1 MRCRSALIPP
11 AVLVLGWSLACG
23 DGSSGGVEVPNQM
36 SASDREHAANVLKP
50 GESVRAYYDATIS
63 LDGTEFAMVTDQR
76 VVYVLDKNVT
86 EIALADVTDVV
97 HTTEGIAG
105 DIIDVKGAGGQRL
118 RVEIAPMNDG
128 PVFVEI
134 LKEATGK

>member
-1 MRCRSALIPP
+1 MRPSPTLFSLGAS
-11 AVLVLGWSLACG
+11 LVAFSLACG

-36 SASDREHAANVLKP
+36 SAGDREHAAAVLKP

-63 LDGTEFAMVTDQR
+63 LDGTEIAMVTDQR

-86 EIALADVTDVV
+86 EIPLADVTDVV
-97 HTTEGIAG
+97 HSSDTISG
-105 DIIDVKGAGGQRL
+105 DVIDVKGAGGQRL

-128 PVFVEI
+128 QVFLEV
-134 LKEATGK
+134 LHEATGK